1 MKGTRYPVLC
11 SRSQRRS
18 RSKSPATTRER
29 GGRQIIDSGGQLDSS
44 MEPSDVVSD
53 TPTLERSF
61 RGHKDAISSVCFNPN
76 MKQLISGGHDSCVMV
91 WNFRLQLRAF
101 RFVGHKGPVLSV
113 AAAPSGNLIASAS
126 KDRTVRLWLPTVKG
140 ESTVLKAHMAAVRSV
155 AFSADGQ
162 SLASASDDKT
172 IKVWGLPGQ
181 RFQFSLAGHS
191 NWVRSAKFSP
201 DGMPSLA
208 INCTFH
214 HPMSPGWAPQQRG
227 RTRACACA

>member
-1 MKGTRYPVLC
+1 MWRETCTHGARNSFEGVRNGNELRAAKARREEIIGSTRMTGADLT
-11 SRSQRRS
+11 
-18 RSKSPATTRER
+18 A
-29 GGRQIIDSGGQLDSS
+29 
-44 MEPSDVVSD
+44 D
-53 TPTLERSF
+53 TPSLERSF

-101 RFVGHKGPVLSV
+101 RFVGHKAPVLSV
-113 AAAPSGNLIASAS
+113 AASPSGDLIASAS

-140 ESTVLKAHMAAVRSV
+140 ESTVIKAHMATVRSV

-172 IKVWGLPGQ
+172 IKVWALPGQ
-181 RFQFSLAGHS
+181 RFNYSLAGHS

-201 DGMPSLA
+201 DGA
-208 INCTFH
+208 R
-214 HPMSPGWAPQQRG
+214 QEQRKPEPPAFCKPVA
-227 RTRACACA
+227 RPFN